1 MVCRVVTG
9 VGCRMLVEDWEE
21 RLGSRAAAAAGGC
34 GEGVCVE

>member
-9 VGCRMLVEDWEE
+9 VGCRMLAEDWDE
-21 RLGSRAAAAAGGC
+21 RLGSSAAAVGGC